1 MLTKLSTGTTLRGLF
16 TVLIFL
22 YSGYL
27 QAQDATVTR
36 TSDAHGADSGRTGH
50 ISVDMGLLRSHPDDT
65 LKTTPKVIP
74 AQDTLKADS
83 GAKPAR
89 KVSKLE
95 SNVDYAAKD
104 SLRFEIKGQKVF
116 LYKDADIKYQDIGL
130 KSAYVEID
138 FPNNKVYATG
148 TPDSTGKLTGTPEFT
163 QGGQSFKAREMYY
176 NYTTKKGYIKTVFTK
191 QDEGYLHGTVV
202 KKMENDIMYI
212 QSGAYTTCDRPEDPH
227 FSFQFTKGKVIPGK
241 KVITGPAYMEIANV
255 ATPLVIPFGYFPN
268 KTGRR
273 SGILFPT
280 YGESANRGFYF
291 ENFGY
296 YWAMNQYMDVQV
308 QADIYTRGS
317 WAVKPTL
324 RYNYRYHF
332 NGSFNFSYAVNIL
345 GAADSPDY
353 QKTKDFQVRW
363 VHNQDPKA
371 RPKSTFSANVNI
383 VSNTFNKYNLAA
395 SAQSYLSNTFQSSV
409 NYSTSFADK
418 YYLNINFNHSQN
430 TLNKTININLPQ
442 LSFSVNQFYPFRRQN
457 PVGKMRWYE
466 LISMKYNM
474 DLENRYNTVDS
485 NFLRGNWL
493 DSMQNG
499 MRHNFPIS
507 GTFRILKFI
516 NWSNSVNITD
526 RMYLKSTREYYQ
538 SDTLVENGDTIL
550 PGYKSRQVS
559 GFVNAFDFVLSSSMN
574 TRLYGMYQIKAGP
587 IKAIRHMITP
597 SISFSFTPNFGAP
610 GWGYYRHIENDTNT
624 ANPGVYSIFNQSLY
638 GGPPG
643 QQSGMISF
651 SISNNLEMK
660 VRNRKD
666 TITGTKKIPL
676 IDDFTIRCSYDIA
689 RDSLNWSPLTLSGRS
704 TIIKGLTIQYGSSWD
719 MYARDS
725 LGRRI
730 NTSEWKAN
738 HRLLRLDNTTWDIGL
753 SYSLSSD
760 KVKKKKTTEK
770 GTPQEQQDIIDYYDY
785 YVDFDIP
792 WSFSINYNFHYAK
805 SWVQSSQSRVGNI
818 TQTLGFNGQLNIT
831 PKWKISLTTGWD
843 FVNNQLSYTSIDVYR
858 DLHCW
863 EMRFGWI
870 PKGAQQSWN
879 FSINVKSSILQDLK
893 LNKKKDF
900 RDYAY

>member
-1 MLTKLSTGTTLRGLF
+1 MTLRGLF

-22 YSGYL
+22 YSGFS
-27 QAQDATVTR
+27 QAQDTTGTQKAV
-36 TSDAHGADSGRTGH
+36 AHGANPGQISRPAGDSLSPVR
-50 ISVDMGLLRSHPDDT
+50 IPVDSLKPAPAGKDT
-65 LKTTPKVIP
+65 LVT
-74 AQDTLKADS
+74 DTLKADS
-83 GAKPAR
+83 GIKVKKTSRLEAK
-89 KVSKLE
+89 
-95 SNVDYAAKD
+95 VDYAAKD

-116 LYKDADIKYQDIGL
+116 LYTDADIKYQDIGL

-138 FPNNKVYATG
+138 FPKNAVYATG
-148 TPDSTGKLTGTPEFT
+148 TPDSTGKLTGTPEFS
-163 QGGQSFKAREMYY
+163 QGGQSFKAKEMNY
-176 NYTTKKGYIKTVFTK
+176 NFTTKKGYIKTVFTK
-191 QDEGYLHGTVV
+191 QDEGYLHGTIV
-202 KKMENDIMYI
+202 KKMENDVMYI
-212 QSGAYTTCDRPEDPH
+212 QSGAYTTCDRPKDPH

-371 RPKSTFSANVNI
+371 RPNSSFSANVNI
-383 VSNTFNKYNLAA
+383 VSNTFNKYNLAS

-409 NYSTSFADK
+409 NYSTNFAEK
-418 YYLNINFNHSQN
+418 YYLNVNFNHSQN

-442 LSFSVNQFYPFRRQN
+442 VSFSVNQFYPFRRQN

-485 NFLRGNWL
+485 NFMKGNWL

-499 MRHNFPIS
+499 MRHSFPIN

-526 RMYLKSTREYYQ
+526 RMYLKSIRKYYQ
-538 SDTLVENGDTIL
+538 SDTLVDNGDTTL
-550 PGYKSRQVS
+550 PGYKTRTVG
-559 GFVNAFDFVLSSSMN
+559 GFTNAFDFVISSSLN

-597 SISFSFTPNFGAP
+597 SVSFSFTPNFGAP

-624 ANPGVYSIFNQSLY
+624 TNPGVYSIFEQSLY

-651 SISNNLEMK
+651 NISNNLEMK

-676 IDDFTIRCSYDIA
+676 IDDFSIRCSYDIA

-760 KVKKKKTTEK
+760 KVKKKKTTDK